1 MTTELVSGTI
11 SRSDFI
17 SLLERRMSDTSI
29 PWIFSCLIALF
40 ATGFKDCL
48 AQDVDPMTVSQIS
61 LTDVDGRPVEWTD
74 NAEVRVFCFLG
85 VECPVARFYAARL
98 NELAKKYADQK
109 VVFLGINSNQHDS
122 LSDLQK
128 FAKDLGLGFRQ
139 IKDANQGI
147 ARIFGAT
154 RTAEIVVVDRQGHV
168 SYRGRVDDQYAP
180 GVKRLVPTSSDLDS
194 ALSSLLSGNPL
205 SSTRTD
211 PVGCLITFE
220 KKPSVSSNVTY
231 CKQVAPILYEHC
243 VDCHRPNEIGPFDV
257 SNYDEL
263 RGWSE
268 MIVEVIE
275 QKRMPPWHAD
285 EGKIE
290 FKNARH
296 MPAESLELIK
306 RWVNEGTPYGDV
318 KDLPN
323 KPEVQEGWR
332 LPSRPDLVVSMRDR
346 PFTVPATG
354 TVDYQYF
361 VVDPKITE
369 DRWVSAAQ
377 VIPGNASV
385 VHHAIVFIR
394 PPDGVEST
402 GVGWLTAFVPGQRA
416 TLFPPGYA
424 RKVPAGSKL
433 VFQMHYTPN
442 GQEQSDITQIGM
454 NFIHS
459 EQVTHQVFT
468 LVGLD
473 QEFEIPPHA
482 SNHEVASSL
491 PWLPPK
497 GELLAIMPHMH
508 LRGKSF
514 RLTAT
519 AKPNEANESE
529 VATILNVPHYDFNWQ
544 HTYELKTPIQ
554 LDAIQKLNF
563 LVGFDNSKNNPFNPN
578 PNDYVLWGDQTWE
591 EMAVA
596 FLEVAKP
603 LEGDQDP
610 ERTTKSKA
618 EARTNTSNATHFN
631 EDARATAFAEK
642 LLARFDRNR
651 DGKLSKEESP
661 NIIRDYSFP
670 RLDSNQDGLV
680 TREEM
685 IVALRNSRD

>member
-1 MTTELVSGTI
+1 
-11 SRSDFI
+11 
-17 SLLERRMSDTSI
+17 MSKPSI
-29 PWIFSCLIALF
+29 PWIFTCLAALF
-40 ATGFKDCL
+40 ASAFNDCFAL
-48 AQDVDPMTVSQIS
+48 DLNPLDVSQLALMDI
-61 LTDVDGRPVEWTD
+61 DGRSVEWTD
-74 NAEVRVFCFLG
+74 HAEVRVFCFLG

-98 NELAKKYADQK
+98 NELAKQYVDSK
-109 VVFLGINSNQHDS
+109 VVFLGVNSNPHDS

-128 FAKDLGLGFRQ
+128 FAKELDLSFRQ
-139 IKDANQGI
+139 IKDSDQKI
-147 ARIFGAT
+147 ARVFGAT
-154 RTAEIVVVDRQGHV
+154 RTAEIVVVDRNGKV

-180 GVKRLVPTSSDLDS
+180 GVKRSSPSSRDLDN
-194 ALSSLLSGNPL
+194 ALSSLVSGQPVFL
-205 SSTRTD
+205 KRTE

-220 KKPSVSSNVTY
+220 KKPTESSNVTY
-231 CKQVAPILYEHC
+231 CKQVAPILFEHC
-243 VDCHRPNEIGPFDV
+243 VDCHRPNEIGPFDI

-296 MPAESLELIK
+296 MPAESFELIK
-306 RWVNEGTPYGDV
+306 RWVKDGAPYGDV
-318 KDLPN
+318 KDLPS
-323 KPEVQEGWR
+323 KPEIVAGWR
-332 LPSRPDLVVSMRDR
+332 LPNPPDLVVSMRDR
-346 PFTVPATG
+346 PFKIPATG

-361 VVDPKITE
+361 VVDPGITE

-442 GQEQSDITQIGM
+442 GQEHVDVTKIGM
-454 NFIHS
+454 NFIDS

-482 SNHEVASSL
+482 SNHEVSSSL
-491 PWLPPK
+491 GWLPPK

-514 RLTAT
+514 QMTAI
-519 AKPNEANESE
+519 AKPSETIESD
-529 VATILNVPHYDFNWQ
+529 VGVILNVPRYDFNWQ
-544 HTYELKTPIQ
+544 HTYELKSPLQ

-563 LVGFDNSKNNPFNPN
+563 VVGFDNSRSNPFNPN
-578 PNDYVLWGDQTWE
+578 PDEYVLWGDQTWE

-603 LEGDQDP
+603 LEVNQDSK
-610 ERTTKSKA
+610 RT
-618 EARTNTSNATHFN
+618 ARSRTESSVNASNTTHSSEN
-631 EDARATAFAEK
+631 PRATALAEK
-642 LLARFDRNR
+642 LLAKFDRNR
-651 DGKLSKEESP
+651 DGQLSKEESP
-661 NIIRDYSFP
+661 RIIRDYSFYQ
-670 RLDSNQDGLV
+670 LDANQDGVV

-685 IVALRNSRD
+685 IAATRNSRD